1 MTGIA
6 ISGGEGPK
14 SQALKNLAKPADL
27 IIAAD
32 SGLAACEEAGI
43 TPDWIVGDMDSLDD
57 LKRLEKYPPER
68 VVRHRS
74 DKDFSDTELALSLL
88 WEKGCGEVWLAG
100 GGGGR
105 TDHLLA
111 VRSLFERQKAPD
123 RWFTAGEEIFRLKE
137 GQTRCVEAAI
147 GGIVSVFPLGTGPWQ
162 AESKGLKWPLNNVAW
177 ESGGFSLSNVA
188 QETSFEI
195 KSKRGD
201 FLVIVM
207 VEG

>member
-1 MTGIA
+1 LKGIV
-6 ISGGEGPK
+6 ITGGEGPK
-14 SQALKNLAKPADL
+14 SETLEKLAKPADM
-27 IIAAD
+27 IAAAD

-57 LKRLEKYPPER
+57 LKRLEKYPTER
-68 VVRHRS
+68 VIRHRS

-88 WEKGCGEVWLAG
+88 WEKGCGEVWLSG

-111 VRSLFERQKAPD
+111 IRSLFERQQAPD

-137 GQTRCVEAAI
+137 GQTRCVDAPI
-147 GGIVSVFPLGTGPWQ
+147 GGVVSVFALGAGPWQ
-162 AESKGLKWPLNNVAW
+162 AESKGLKWPLNGVAW

-188 QETSFEI
+188 QEAPFEI
-195 KSKRGD
+195 RAKKGN
-201 FLVIVM
+201 FLVIV
-207 VEG
+207 VIEG